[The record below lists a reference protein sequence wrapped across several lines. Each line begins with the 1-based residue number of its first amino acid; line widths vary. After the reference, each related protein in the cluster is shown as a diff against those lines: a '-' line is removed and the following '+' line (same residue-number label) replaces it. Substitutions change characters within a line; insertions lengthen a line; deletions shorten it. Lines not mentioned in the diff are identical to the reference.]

1 MAHCAL
7 LFLYAES
14 PVHAGGDTS
23 LGAVDLP
30 IQREATTR
38 LPVIWAQ
45 SLKGALRSHA
55 RAAWGRKQIA
65 DVFGD
70 EPPGSEDNTDE
81 QVTDIGA
88 GANGDTRTFDDGS
101 RDEQA
106 DAGGKRTLRGPRP
119 GSLSVGDGQ
128 LVAFPV
134 PTVRETFA
142 WATSPLVLGR
152 VARKAGLVELTDL
165 PSGMPET
172 GSTYVQAASR
182 GWCTRTLVGP
192 YVTTPIYDGVDDQT
206 APTDGMT
213 GRWARWL
220 AAAALT
226 GTAVPAFFAE
236 KFAKDLLAVPDGVLR
251 SISEECAELAARVQ
265 LKADEKTVRHGPFYS
280 EYLPC
285 ETLLVALLECSNA
298 AHLDDLRGLL
308 DGKVLR
314 LGGNETIGK
323 GLLWCRFV
331 TPAPTPASS
340 SPAQAPATGA
350 ANAGRSGGRHA

>member
-1 MAHCAL
+1 MAHRAL

-14 PVHAGGDTS
+14 PVHAGGDSS

-30 IQREATTR
+30 IQREAATR

-55 RAAWGRKQIA
+55 RTAWSRRHTA
-65 DVFGD
+65 EVFGD
-70 EPPGSEDNTDE
+70 EPPGSEDDTDE
-81 QVTDIGA
+81 PVT
-88 GANGDTRTFDDGS
+88 T
-101 RDEQA
+101 
-106 DAGGKRTLRGPRP
+106 PRP

-152 VARKAGLVELTDL
+152 VARKAGLAELTGL
-165 PSGMPET
+165 PSGMPQT
-172 GSTYVQAASR
+172 GLASVQAASR

-192 YVTTPIYDGVDDQT
+192 YVTTPIYDGVDEQT
-206 APTDGMT
+206 AASGGMT

-226 GTAVPAFFAE
+226 GTEVPAFFAD
-236 KFAKDLLAVPDGVLR
+236 KLTKDLLAVPDGVLR

-285 ETLLVALLECSNA
+285 ETLLAALLECSDA

-323 GLLWCRFV
+323 GLLWCRFA
-331 TPAPTPASS
+331 TPAPAPAPVTSAT
-340 SPAQAPATGA
+340 AQASATGPA
-350 ANAGRSGGRHA
+350 GAGRSGGRRA